1 MSRAVPLRFTA
12 ALVLLPIAALLS
24 TECGGNDV
32 VDPSDA
38 SMDAGAFDRASGD
51 GVADGALDAT
61 DDDSSSGD
69 AGLLDA
75 QAQDGA
81 QIQDGGGFDA
91 ADAGLDGGH
100 APALALGT
108 AATFALLASD
118 TITNVSVTTAI
129 TGDVGISPG
138 TALVNLP
145 PGQVTG
151 TIHLDDSLATQA
163 EFDLGVAYEDLVARP
178 CQHTMSGVDLGGATL
193 APGVYCFAFAAA
205 QSASDLTL
213 DGQGDPN
220 AVWVFQIGSTLT
232 IANDAATK
240 MTGSGNACNV
250 YWQVGSSATINT
262 GARFKGSIL
271 ASASVT
277 MLTGASVSP
286 GRVMAETAAITLDSN
301 AISSAGC
308 P

>member
-1 MSRAVPLRFTA
+1 MSQAVPLRLTA

-38 SMDAGAFDRASGD
+38 SMDAAAFDRASDDGVGD
-51 GVADGALDAT
+51 GPSDAT
-61 DDDSSSGD
+61 GNDSSSG
-69 AGLLDA
+69 LDA
-75 QAQDGA
+75 EAQDGA
-81 QIQDGGGFDA
+81 DARDGGGGFDA
-91 ADAGLDGGH
+91 ADAGLEGGH
-100 APALALGT
+100 AAALALGT

-118 TITNVSVTTAI
+118 TITNTGVTTAI

-151 TIHLDDSLATQA
+151 TIHLDDALASQA
-163 EFDLGVAYEDLVARP
+163 EFDLGVAYEDLASRP
-178 CQHTMSGVDLGGATL
+178 CQHTMSGSDLGGATL
-193 APGVYCFAFAAA
+193 GPGVYCFAFAAA
-205 QSASDLTL
+205 QSAADLNL

-220 AVWVFQIGSTLT
+220 AVWIFQIGSTLT
-232 IANDAATK
+232 IANNAVTN
-240 MTGSGNACNV
+240 MIGGGNACNV